1 MEHIFNKLL
10 VESIDDVLSSL
21 GEPVKNQLY
30 IRLEEDFSI
39 QKNQIPEQIF
49 LFSEFLIRTFG
60 SSASFIQIKIM
71 KAFNAKLAT
80 KAALS
85 LQPIA
90 LFDDISF
97 VSYIQ
102 EMRDNINF
110 QTILP

>member
-1 MEHIFNKLL
+1 MEHTFNNLL
-10 VESIDDVLSSL
+10 VEAIDDVLSSL

-30 IRLEEDFSI
+30 IRLQEDFSV

-60 SSASFIQIKIM
+60 PSAAFIQIRIM
-71 KAFNAKLAT
+71 KSFNAKLTNKTAN
-80 KAALS
+80 S

-90 LFDDISF
+90 LIDDLSF